1 MRTDRQAD
9 GHDEV
14 LVAFI
19 NSSISSKNDV
29 KKFRISNFGLKL
41 ANALKILKIQWK
53 LIFFKL

>member
-41 ANALKILKIQWK
+41 ANALKILKIQ
-53 LIFFKL
+53 